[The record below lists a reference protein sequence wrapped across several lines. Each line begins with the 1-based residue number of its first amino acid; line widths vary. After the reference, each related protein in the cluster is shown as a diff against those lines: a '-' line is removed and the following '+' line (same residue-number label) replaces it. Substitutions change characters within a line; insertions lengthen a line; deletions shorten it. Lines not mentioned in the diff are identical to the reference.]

1 MSYDIIGDI
10 HGYAD
15 PLKTLLKKMDY
26 QLINGAWKHP
36 ERTAIFIGDYIDRGS
51 QQIETVNIVR
61 NMVDAGHAKA
71 IMGNHELNALA
82 WFYKDANGEHL
93 RKHEDNNIAQHKE
106 FLEQVGENSSK
117 HREILDW
124 FLTLPLWLDLPEIR
138 AVHACWHQSSIDYL
152 KGQLDADGRIS
163 LDQLESATKKPSLGE
178 PGLMFNAIETILK
191 GVEAKLP
198 AGVSFFDREKHER
211 KDIRV
216 KWWQGGNTTYQEAA
230 IVDEKEL
237 HKIPK
242 LPLNLE
248 MGDYQDKPVFIGHYW
263 LNGTPQA
270 LKPNIA
276 CVDYSVAMKG
286 KLTAYRWNGEQTLNN
301 AHFYQHQ

>member
-1 MSYDIIGDI
+1 
-10 HGYAD
+10 
-15 PLKTLLKKMDY
+15 
-26 QLINGAWKHP
+26 
-36 ERTAIFIGDYIDRGS
+36 
-51 QQIETVNIVR
+51 
-61 NMVDAGHAKA
+61 MVDAGNAKA

-198 AGVSFFDREKHER
+198 AGVSFFDTENHER
-211 KDIRV
+211 KNIRV